1 MPLKADL
8 KASKL
13 FPCQLKLLI
22 TMDLLNLSI
31 YPPFSDERMGSIHH
45 IIYYTCYDRWCCC
58 LASIF
63 TAYCA
68 STAFF
73 ILLKRVRLA
82 NKEEDSQSTNDY
94 TLDTVGSSSK
104 R

>member
-31 YPPFSDERMGSIHH
+31 YPPFSDEKWEVFIILSTIHVM
-45 IIYYTCYDRWCCC
+45 TDGVVVW
-58 LASIF
+58 LA
-63 TAYCA
+63 Y
-68 STAFF
+68 
-73 ILLKRVRLA
+73 
-82 NKEEDSQSTNDY
+82 SQH
-94 TLDTVGSSSK
+94 TVQVLHFLFY
-104 R
+104 